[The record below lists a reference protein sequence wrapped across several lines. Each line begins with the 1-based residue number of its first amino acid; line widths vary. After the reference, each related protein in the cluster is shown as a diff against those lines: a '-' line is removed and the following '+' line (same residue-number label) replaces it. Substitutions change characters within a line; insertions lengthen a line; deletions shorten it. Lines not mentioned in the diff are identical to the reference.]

1 MWSPRRL
8 GAVVLIA
15 AGALALASCSSGS
28 PSGTATGAS
37 NSAVATTGAASS
49 ISASGG
55 GASAASGVAQSVLDS
70 VAKFSAPN
78 TSFAPPGPPVKTG
91 ALKGKKI
98 FVIPSIANP
107 FVQNITDN
115 IKAAD
120 DSQGLVTTVFDN
132 QGQISQWAQG
142 IQQAIGS
149 KQDLIMLNGCPDP
162 RALGPQIAAA
172 KAAGIPVICVHFYDN
187 SLPAPP
193 ACEGCASLVANVTA
207 PFYDAG
213 KAAADWIIADS
224 KGAANT
230 LIVGGSDILPSPG
243 TIKAMQDE
251 FSANCPG
258 CKSTVINIP
267 VADWNTK
274 TQGQV
279 QSALQKDPT
288 INNVYVLYDAMVAG
302 ALPAV
307 QTLNRTDV
315 KISSYNGSTFAL
327 DDIAKGTAVAMNVGE
342 DTPCIGYTSADQA
355 FRVLSKMAP
364 VVTNTPIRIWDKTNV
379 SNTGAPSAK
388 PGVGYGT
395 ACVDGFKAL
404 WTS

>member
-1 MWSPRRL
+1 MFLSRRL
-8 GAVVLIA
+8 APVVLIA
-15 AGALALASCSSGS
+15 AGAVALAACSSGGSTTPSSSAPAPASSSAEASS
-28 PSGTATGAS
+28 P
-37 NSAVATTGAASS
+37 AASS
-49 ISASGG
+49 P
-55 GASAASGVAQSVLDS
+55 AAPAVSQHAIDQ
-70 VAKFSAPN
+70 VAKFSAAP
-78 TSFAPPGPPVKTG
+78 TSFVAPGPEVNTAG
-91 ALKGKKI
+91 LKGKKM
-98 FVIPSIANP
+98 FVIPSIPNP

-115 IKAAD
+115 IKAAG

-132 QGQISQWAQG
+132 QGQVSQWVQG

-149 KQDLIMLNGCPDP
+149 KQDIILLNGCPDP
-162 RALGPQIAAA
+162 RALGPQIAEA
-172 KAAGIPVICVHFYDN
+172 KAAGIPTICVHFYDN
-187 SLPAPP
+187 SLPDPP
-193 ACEGCASLVANVTA
+193 ACEGCADLAANVTA

-224 KGAANT
+224 QGKANT

-243 TIKAMQDE
+243 TIETMEGE
-251 FSANCPG
+251 FKANCPD

-274 TQGQV
+274 TQGEI

-288 INNVYVLYDAMVAG
+288 INYVYVLYDALVAG

-307 QTLNRTDV
+307 ETLGRTDV
-315 KISSYNGSTFAL
+315 KIGSYNGSAFAL

-355 FRVLSKMAP
+355 FRVLTGAAP
-364 VVTNTPIRIWDKTNV
+364 VKTSTPIRIWDKTNV
-379 SNTGAPSAK
+379 AETGAPAAQ

-404 WTS
+404 WKS